1 MDLDRGRLASYDALL
16 LTSGIW
22 FLAKFFRYAFPP
34 LFPTFQADFGL
45 SNTLLG
51 TAFSGMML
59 VYAAMQFPSGAL
71 ADRFGSIKIIAAGAA
86 ITAGA
91 GLLLTVGG
99 AVPIPVVGTVAAF
112 PVIIAGMVLVGAGTG
127 AHKTVAI
134 RLLSRIYPQ
143 RTGRALGAF
152 DTFGTFGGVAAPAV
166 VVALTDAAGWRVL
179 FLGGGLFGLGLLAG
193 FVWRVPRRLPD
204 DDATPGAGAE
214 GDGKGDWD
222 VEGGRA
228 GGIGRY
234 ARLFA
239 DPTFSTFVGV
249 NALFGFA
256 YNGAVAFMVL
266 FLVDAVGLSSVTAN
280 VLFSALFVVSV
291 VQVATGDLSDRL
303 GERLV
308 MGATLA
314 LAAAGLAGLLV
325 ASGAVLAG
333 VAVVA
338 FGVGSHGFRPVRG
351 AYLVQLVPDSVAGGS
366 MGIVRTI
373 LMGSGAVSP
382 AVVGALSDA
391 VGYVPAFALLAASMA
406 AAALAA
412 GLLSRLGSPGT
423 A

>member
-1 MDLDRGRLASYDALL
+1 MASYDALL

-59 VYAAMQFPSGAL
+59 VYAAMQFPAGAL
-71 ADRFGSIKIIAAGAA
+71 VDRFGSVRIIAAGAA

-99 AVPIPVVGTVAAF
+99 AVPIPVVGTVAAL

-134 RLLSRIYPQ
+134 RLLSRVYPQ

-179 FLGGGLFGLGLLAG
+179 FLGGGLLGLGLLAG

-204 DDATPGAGAE
+204 DGASKAIDDRDVDGDGATPGG
-214 GDGKGDWD
+214 
-222 VEGGRA
+222 VR
-228 GGIGRY
+228 RY

-266 FLVDAVGLSSVTAN
+266 FLVDATGLASVTAN
-280 VLFSALFVVSV
+280 LLFSALFVVSV

-308 MGATLA
+308 MAATLA
-314 LAAAGLAGLLV
+314 LAAGGLVGLLF
-325 ASGAVLAG
+325 ASGPVLACG
-333 VAVVA
+333 AVVA
-338 FGVGSHGFRPVRG
+338 FGIGSLGFRPVRG
-351 AYLVQLVPDSVAGGS
+351 AYLVTLVPDSVAGGS

-382 AVVGALSDA
+382 AVVGYLSDV
-391 VGYVPAFALLAASMA
+391 VGFVPAFALLAVSMA
-406 AAALAA
+406 AAAVAA
-412 GLLSRLGSPGT
+412 GLLSRLESGSPL
-423 A
+423 